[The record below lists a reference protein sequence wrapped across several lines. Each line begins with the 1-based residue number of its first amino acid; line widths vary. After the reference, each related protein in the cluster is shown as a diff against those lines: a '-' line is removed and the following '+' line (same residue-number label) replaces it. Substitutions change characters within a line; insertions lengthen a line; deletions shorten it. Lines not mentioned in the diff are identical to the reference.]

1 MQRMTGLAACL
12 LGVLVS
18 VVVSAR
24 GASPPQSAASE
35 LAAARGILAAGR
47 LEEALERIDGVLK
60 RDPVNRE
67 AVAVKVTA
75 LLGPGRF
82 ADALGAYDA
91 YAAAANRQ
99 DTALLAEIGRA
110 DLKHIIR
117 QPPDTPTLAAAL
129 ERLARDGDGEARDAL
144 RRASAGAAS
153 RDAVALNVGLAR
165 LGEQDAVRRLGDL
178 LDSASTPIAR
188 AEVIRAL
195 QDAGIRSLAP
205 KVAALLTDGEP
216 LVRSAAAL
224 AVGALQFADAVPRLE
239 VIFKEDAHIVR
250 MHAAVALKR
259 LGRNTAD
266 VYLAQ
271 MLGNETAEVRLI
283 AAEAY
288 QTAKT
293 TQWVPWVRTVLSD
306 RNDLNRLR
314 AAELL
319 ACCDQ
324 PAARSALSAM
334 LKSDNPFLRGDAAR
348 ILEGTGL
355 ADASMARRMLGDSL
369 ASVRLHG
376 AGVALT
382 LDGRRPQPGRIV
394 PAPAARQTRAPS
406 VAPPSRAAIQNAPAA
421 TM

>member
-1 MQRMTGLAACL
+1 MQRMAGLAACL

-35 LAAARGILAAGR
+35 LEAARGILAAGR

-82 ADALGAYDA
+82 ADALGTYDA

-99 DTALLAEIGRA
+99 DTVLLAEIGRA
-110 DLKHIIR
+110 DLKQIIR

-144 RRASAGAAS
+144 RRASAGATS
-153 RDAVALNVGLAR
+153 RDAVVLNVGLAR
-165 LGEQDAVRRLGDL
+165 LGEQDGVRRLGEL

-195 QDAGIRSLAP
+195 QDAGIRGLAP

-239 VIFKEDAHIVR
+239 AIFKEDAHIVR

-288 QTAKT
+288 QTAKS

-382 LDGRRPQPGRIV
+382 LDGRRSQPGRIV

-421 TM
+421 RM